1 MLDIFLGSLSE
12 LFQTYALWLII
23 GSSIIGLIVGTL
35 PRLNAAMAVAII
47 LPLTYG
53 MTAEIGL
60 AVLVAVYISG
70 ISGGGW

>member
-1 MLDIFLGSLSE
+1 
-12 LFQTYALWLII
+12 
-23 GSSIIGLIVGTL
+23 
-35 PRLNAAMAVAII
+35 MAVAII

-70 ISGGGW
+70 ISGGGGW

>member
-1 MLDIFLGSLSE
+1 
-12 LFQTYALWLII
+12 
-23 GSSIIGLIVGTL
+23 
-35 PRLNAAMAVAII
+35 MAVAII

-70 ISGGGW
+70 ISGGMVTAVLLNMPGTPSSVATTFESYPMALRN

>member
-1 MLDIFLGSLSE
+1 
-12 LFQTYALWLII
+12 
-23 GSSIIGLIVGTL
+23 
-35 PRLNAAMAVAII
+35 MAVAII

-70 ISGGGW
+70 ISGGGMVTAVLLNMPGTPSSVATTFESYPMALRN